1 MDELLRQL
9 SDLALGAVPT
19 MIIFLLLLVAYR
31 FLVYGPLMRTL
42 AERRER
48 TAGAAA
54 RAQAAI
60 AAAEARAQEYEAKL
74 RAARAEVFRR
84 REQRIHQWN
93 AERESALAAARLAAQ
108 GRVRTAQEAI
118 HAQAAEA
125 RNGIEAVADQL
136 VAQVLAAVLPAQSA
150 TAEGAR

>member
-31 FLVYGPLMRTL
+31 FLVYGPMMRTL

-48 TAGAAA
+48 TAGAVAKA
-54 RAQAAI
+54 HAAI
-60 AAAEARAQEYEAKL
+60 AAADARAQEYEAKL
-74 RAARAEVFRR
+74 RAARAEIFRR

-93 AERESALAAARLAAQ
+93 VERESALAAARLAAQ

-118 HAQAAEA
+118 HAQAVEA

-136 VAQVLAAVLPAQSA
+136 VARVLAAVLPPQSA